1 MRLPKWG
8 WLLLVGAALGGVDRR
23 PLWVGNHLGCRRV
36 YRAWGS
42 LAVVGVC
49 GVVPGVGE
57 APFVPPGHCGLVT
70 STAVASWARGVGPV
84 DVGGNSER
92 NPRGWGLRVVLFG
105 GWVVGFL

>member
-1 MRLPKWG
+1 M
-8 WLLLVGAALGGVDRR
+8 VGAALG
-23 PLWVGNHLGCRRV
+23 CRRV
-36 YRAWGS
+36 ARAWGS

-57 APFVPPGHCGLVT
+57 AAFGPPGHRGGVT
-70 STAVASWARGVGPV
+70 STAVASRARGVGPV

-92 NPRGWGLRVVLFG
+92 NPRGRGLRVVLFG